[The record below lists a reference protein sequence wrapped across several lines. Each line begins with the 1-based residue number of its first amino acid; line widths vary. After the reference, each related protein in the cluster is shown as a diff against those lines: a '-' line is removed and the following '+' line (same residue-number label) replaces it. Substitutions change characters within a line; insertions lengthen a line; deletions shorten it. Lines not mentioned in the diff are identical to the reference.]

1 MIGLIFSFAA
11 GVWWLQQQAELPDLS
26 RAAALLILALAIFLP
41 QQKYWQGVRRGVFL
55 VLTFGLGFFFAA
67 AIAQSRLADSLPA
80 AWQGEDIDLVGIV
93 AEMPMQHERGQRFS
107 FTVERTETV
116 GAKVPAHILLA
127 TYANE
132 KYPPPIVHAGERW
145 HVTVRLK
152 QPHGS
157 ANPYNFD
164 FEAWALERDF
174 RAVGYVHGKG
184 DNRLLD
190 RQPFAWRYGVEQ
202 LRETIRGNFKK
213 TLGEAPMAGVLI
225 ALAIGDQAS
234 ISASQW
240 QTFTR
245 TGVNHLMSISGLH
258 ITLFSSLIFA
268 LSYFLWRRSSRLT
281 LWLPAR
287 KAAAVLGVLAALAY
301 TLISG
306 YSVPAQRTLY
316 MLSTVAALLL
326 SSRNASPLQFLSAA
340 LLVVLLLDPWAVM
353 APGFWLSFGAV
364 ALIFYVSAH
373 RIKVPD
379 SAEKN
384 KLLSKTKRW
393 LAEYGR
399 LQWAMSIGLIPPLL
413 AIFQQVS
420 LVSPLA
426 NFFAIPL
433 VSFGVVPL
441 TLLGSIPALDFCLYP
456 AQWLMEMCFIGLR
469 WLENSPMPVWT
480 QHAPPTWSILLG
492 SIGVLWILLPR
503 GFPSRWLGW
512 LMLLPMFLV
521 TPKPPEANT
530 AKIQI
535 FDVGQGLAVSVQ
547 TAKHAL
553 LFDAGPDFN
562 SEANSGNRIL
572 IPALRGMGVAQLDT
586 LVLSHNDTDHIGGA
600 SGILQGMPVAE
611 ILSSLADNHP
621 LLAGNERHT
630 ACQDGQ
636 KWEWDGVHFELL
648 HPDNAWL
655 QTLSKNKNN
664 DNNHSCVLRVFTGKQ
679 QLLLTGDAEA
689 ISEHNMLALHAEQ
702 LPSSIVVVPHHGSK
716 SSSSE
721 EFVAATQ
728 PKFAIFSAGY
738 LNHFG
743 HPKAEIV
750 ERYQAIGSQ
759 ILRTDQTGAIEILM
773 TNDSLTLE
781 RYRDSHRRYWQ

>member
-1 MIGLIFSFAA
+1 LAA
-11 GVWWLQQQAELPDLS
+11 D
-26 RAAALLILALAIFLP
+26 
-41 QQKYWQGVRRGVFL
+41 WQG
-55 VLTFGLGFFFAA
+55 A
-67 AIAQSRLADSLPA
+67 
-80 AWQGEDIDLVGIV
+80 DIDIVGIV
-93 AEMPMQHERGQRFS
+93 AEMPTQNERGQRFA
-107 FTVERTETV
+107 FTVERTETIGV
-116 GAKVPAHILLA
+116 KVPPHISLA

-132 KYPPPIVHAGERW
+132 KYPPPVVHAGERW
-145 HVTVRLK
+145 HLTVRLK
-152 QPHGS
+152 RPHGS

-164 FEAWALERDF
+164 FEVWALERDY

-190 RQPFAWRYGVEQ
+190 RQPFPWRYGVEQ
-202 LRETIRGNFKK
+202 LRETIRSNFQK
-213 TLGEAPMAGVLI
+213 TLGAAPMTGVLI

-287 KAAAVLGVLAALAY
+287 KAATILGVLAALAY

-364 ALIFYVSAH
+364 ALIFYVSAN
-373 RIKVPD
+373 RVEVPN
-379 SAEKN
+379 SAGKN
-384 KLLSKTKRW
+384 KLITQIKRW
-393 LAEYGR
+393 LTEYGR

-433 VSFGVVPL
+433 VSFFVVPL
-441 TLLGSIPALDFCLYP
+441 TLLGSVPPLDFCLFP
-456 AQWLMEMCFIGLR
+456 AQWAMQLCFIGLR
-469 WLENSPMPVWT
+469 WLENSPLPVWT
-480 QHAPPTWSILLG
+480 QHAPPAWSILLG

-512 LMLLPMFLV
+512 IMLLPMFLV

-530 AKIQI
+530 AKIEI

-547 TAKHAL
+547 TEKHAL
-553 LFDAGPDFN
+553 LFDTGPDFN

-572 IPALRGMGVAQLDT
+572 IPALRGMGISQLDK
-586 LVLSHNDTDHIGGA
+586 LVLSHNDNDHIGGTT
-600 SGILQGMPVAE
+600 GILQGMPVAE
-611 ILSSLADNHP
+611 ILSSLPANHP
-621 LLAGNERHT
+621 LLTGDERHT
-630 ACQDGQ
+630 TCQDGQ
-636 KWEWDGVHFELL
+636 KWEWDGVQFELL
-648 HPDNAWL
+648 HPSDAWL
-655 QTLSKNKNN
+655 ETLNKREKN
-664 DNNHSCVLRVFTGKQ
+664 DNNHSCVLRILTGTQ

-689 ISEHNMLALHAEQ
+689 VAEKICWHYTSNNYPALLWWCRITVVKVHLAKN
-702 LPSSIVVVPHHGSK
+702 S
-716 SSSSE
+716 
-721 EFVAATQ
+721 
-728 PKFAIFSAGY
+728 
-738 LNHFG
+738 
-743 HPKAEIV
+743 
-750 ERYQAIGSQ
+750 
-759 ILRTDQTGAIEILM
+759 
-773 TNDSLTLE
+773 
-781 RYRDSHRRYWQ
+781 